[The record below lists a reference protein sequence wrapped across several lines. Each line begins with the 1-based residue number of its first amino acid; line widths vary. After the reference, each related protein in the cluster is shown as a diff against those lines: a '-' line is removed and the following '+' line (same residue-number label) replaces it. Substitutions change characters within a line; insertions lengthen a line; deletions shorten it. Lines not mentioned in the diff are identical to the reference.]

1 MIPLHR
7 PIYQKKEQ
15 EYIKSAMEFKTGQ
28 TSFCALC
35 ENWLTDYMKIPGM
48 MTTSC
53 STALDLAAALLHA
66 KPGDEVIMPSF
77 TFSSTAN
84 AFVRQ
89 GLVPVFVDA
98 RKDTMNLDEKKI
110 EAAITKRTVAIV
122 PVHYAGV
129 ACEMNMIQQIA
140 EQYHLSII
148 EDAAQGLG
156 AYYKGKPLGSFG
168 EFSGVSFHETKNF
181 SMGEGGAL
189 FVKDSQ
195 RFMEAEIMADCG
207 TDRKKVR
214 RKEASEYTW
223 IEKGAS
229 CVPSDISCM
238 FLYPQLYM
246 ADGITSNR
254 LATWEF
260 YHNELTDLAKQ
271 ERIVL
276 PIVPKEC
283 NHNGHIFAVRLQ
295 DKEERNAM
303 MHYLNEKGIMAAFH
317 YIPLHSAKA
326 GRVYGRFHGED
337 EVTTSESER
346 LLRLPL
352 YYGMTAEEREQVVE
366 AIRAW
371 CIKK

>member
-1 MIPLHR
+1 
-7 PIYQKKEQ
+7 
-15 EYIKSAMEFKTGQ
+15 
-28 TSFCALC
+28 
-35 ENWLTDYMKIPGM
+35 
-48 MTTSC
+48 
-53 STALDLAAALLHA
+53 
-66 KPGDEVIMPSF
+66 
-77 TFSSTAN
+77 
-84 AFVRQ
+84 
-89 GLVPVFVDA
+89 
-98 RKDTMNLDEKKI
+98 
-110 EAAITKRTVAIV
+110 
-122 PVHYAGV
+122 
-129 ACEMNMIQQIA
+129 
-140 EQYHLSII
+140 
-148 EDAAQGLG
+148 
-156 AYYKGKPLGSFG
+156 
-168 EFSGVSFHETKNF
+168 
-181 SMGEGGAL
+181 
-189 FVKDSQ
+189 
-195 RFMEAEIMADCG
+195 MADCG